1 MRARAAAAALAAA
14 AVLAGC
20 AGTPALMPTPL
31 IYVGD
36 TAKRL
41 FAGSGAEPAT
51 TAIDLLYV
59 TDRAAATGADGALS
73 YTSDRSRSMAFGSV
87 PVEIGESVAWPML
100 AAKSMESP
108 RELPLAL
115 RLGAATELGR
125 FPPIPYDVD
134 VTPTGVMRSASVMDV
149 HERAAAGLQAEVAR
163 RIAAAP
169 RKEVVLFVHG
179 YANTFQD
186 AAFSMADL
194 CHFFGREFV
203 CAIFSWPAGGSR
215 GLMAGYN
222 VDRESGEFA
231 VQHLKQAIRLIA
243 QSPGV
248 ERVQLMAH
256 SRGTDVL
263 ASALRELNIEAYA
276 AGSSVG
282 ERFRIANIVLLAPD
296 IDADVAAAKIFG
308 VVSDPDLAYGAA
320 PNPRGVF
327 PPPGVHITSYVSH
340 RDKALT
346 LSQFLFGSLVR
357 LGRVEVALLTKEQAA
372 KALRLGYLV
381 DFIEVEG
388 TPGFLGHSYF
398 TSDPAVSSDLIAM
411 IRYGLAPGA
420 PGRPLEEIQRPFWR
434 IPARP

>member
-1 MRARAAAAALAAA
+1 MARWPTWRSPRPRASDAVPINIRAAAAALAAA
-14 AVLAGC
+14 AL
-20 AGTPALMPTPL
+20 P
-31 IYVGD
+31 
-36 TAKRL
+36 
-41 FAGSGAEPAT
+41 
-51 TAIDLLYV
+51 
-59 TDRAAATGADGALS
+59 

-87 PVEIGESVAWPML
+87 SVEIGQSVAWPTLVEMST
-100 AAKSMESP
+100 ASQ
-108 RELPLAL
+108 RDRPLDL
-115 RLGAATELGR
+115 RLGATTELGR
-125 FPPIPYDVD
+125 FPPIPYEVD
-134 VTPTGVMRSASVMDV
+134 VTPGGIMRSAAVMDV

-194 CHFFGREFV
+194 CHFLGREFV
-203 CAIFSWPAGGSR
+203 CGIFSWPAGGSR

-231 VQHLKQAIRLIA
+231 VQHLKQTIRLIA
-243 QSPGV
+243 ESAGV
-248 ERVQLMAH
+248 ERIHLMAH

-263 ASALRELNIEAYA
+263 ASALREINIEAYA
-276 AGSSVG
+276 AGSSIG
-282 ERFRIANIVLLAPD
+282 ERFKIKNIVLLAPD

-308 VVSDPDLAYGAA
+308 VVSDPDLAHGAA

-327 PPPGVHITSYVSH
+327 RSPGVHITSYVS
-340 RDKALT
+340 RSDKALT
-346 LSQFLFGSLVR
+346 LSQYLFGSLVR
-357 LGRVEVALLTKEQAA
+357 FGRLDMTLLTKEQAA
-372 KALRLGYLV
+372 RAVRLAYLV
-381 DFIEVEG
+381 DFIQVEG

-434 IPARP
+434 IPASP

>member
-1 MRARAAAAALAAA
+1 MAIAARAAAAALAAA
-14 AVLAGC
+14 AVLVGC
-20 AGTPALMPTPL
+20 AGTLCPVTPASTSVTPR
-31 IYVGD
+31 D
-36 TAKRL
+36 S
-41 FAGSGAEPAT
+41 FWGSAEPAT

-59 TDRAAATGADGALS
+59 TDRAAATAADAALP

-87 PVEIGESVAWPML
+87 SVEIGQSVAWPTLVEM
-100 AAKSMESP
+100 SMESP
-108 RELPLAL
+108 REQPLSL

-125 FPPIPYDVD
+125 FPPIPYTVE
-134 VTPTGVMRSASVMDV
+134 VTPAGVMRAPAVMDV
-149 HERAAAGLQAEVAR
+149 HERAAAGFQAEVAR
-163 RIAAAP
+163 RTAAAP
-169 RKEVVLFVHG
+169 RKEVLLFVHG

-203 CAIFSWPAGGSR
+203 CAIFTWPAGGSR

-231 VQHLKQAIRLIA
+231 VQHLKQTVRMIA
-243 QSPGV
+243 QSRGRAHP
-248 ERVQLMAH
+248 LMAH
-256 SRGTDVL
+256 GADGCSHQRC
-263 ASALRELNIEAYA
+263 AINIEAYT
-276 AGSSVG
+276 AGSSIA
-282 ERFRIANIVLLAPD
+282 ERFKVTNIVLLAPD
-296 IDADVAAAKIFG
+296 IDADVASAKIFG
-308 VVSDPDLAYGAA
+308 VVSDPDLHFGAA

-340 RDKALT
+340 RDKARR
-346 LSQFLFGSLVR
+346 LSAVRELVR
-357 LGRVEVALLTKEQAA
+357 LGRLDVALLTKEQAE
-372 KALRLGYLV
+372 KARGLAYLV
-381 DFIEVEG
+381 DFIEVQG

-398 TSDPAVSSDLIAM
+398 TSDPDVSSDLIAM